1 VQFAGKSDTM
11 NYTQSSAF
19 FSKLQQDAQ
28 NEIGKFKEDKKQA
41 QKEPKSDVTGLKM

>member
-1 VQFAGKSDTM
+1 M

-28 NEIGKFKEDKKQA
+28 NEIGKLKGDQKKA
-41 QKEPKSDVTGLKM
+41 QSEPKTDVTGLKM